1 MTRSSQTPAEIILTV
16 AHKWLELDDE
26 VYPVAV
32 LATALAN
39 WMHGQPVWLLIVA
52 PPSSGKT
59 LFIQAYA
66 RMKTVYPLSSLTAR
80 TFASGLKNEK
90 EEGSNSL
97 LHWLNR
103 ERKSLL
109 TLKDFGTILS
119 LAVQERNGV
128 LAQLREIYDG
138 EYSAAYGTGERFQW
152 KGKLGLIAGGTP
164 KVDDLHKWSSEL
176 GERFVQIRPISP
188 DEEAVAERARRNK
201 GHE

>member
-1 MTRSSQTPAEIILTV
+1 MTRSSQTPAEIILNV
-16 AHKWLELDDE
+16 AHKWLELVDE
-26 VYPVAV
+26 VYPVTV

-66 RMKTVYPLSSLTAR
+66 RMKTVFPLSSLTAR

-90 EEGSNSL
+90 DEGSNSL

-103 ERKSLL
+103 ERKRLL

-138 EYSAAYGTGERFQW
+138 EYSAAYGTG
-152 KGKLGLIAGGTP
+152 
-164 KVDDLHKWSSEL
+164 
-176 GERFVQIRPISP
+176 
-188 DEEAVAERARRNK
+188 
-201 GHE
+201 